1 MTKKI
6 VLMHCILNYPTKDK
20 DANLNMIL
28 DLKKKFPNFVI
39 GYSDHTLPDKNMLN
53 VTTAFTLGVG
63 FAFGGNVVIE
73 TVFSWPGLGRM
84 LVFAVSASDY
94 PLAQGTF
101 LFLAAIL
108 IFMNFVADILYLFL
122 DPRVS
127 YKTRN

>member
-1 MTKKI
+1 MVYTFFDVPDWRAELIAKEK
-6 VLMHCILNYPTKDK
+6 CF
-20 DANLNMIL
+20 L
-28 DLKKKFPNFVI
+28 DFI
-39 GYSDHTLPDKNMLN
+39 RI
-53 VTTAFTLGVG
+53 AEELGVG